1 MIEKRVGHYL
11 LIEKIGEGGME
22 VVYKAKDEKLDRIV
36 AIKFL
41 PPEFSKDK
49 EIKTRFLR
57 EAKALSILDHP
68 NICVVHEIDETED
81 ERVYMVMNYYEGK
94 TLKDKIAKKEIKIKE
109 ARNIF
114 KQIAQG
120 LLADVV

>member
-1 MIEKRVGHYL
+1 VIEKRVGHYL

-120 LLADVV
+120 LSADVV